1 MERATQIVNKRHPT
15 KKTMRGQ
22 FHEKKS
28 GEQRSC
34 LAAFHRTFYIKLA
47 PEVKSPYVE
56 GGWAISIQNLSIE
69 GAALAEKQP
78 S

>member
-1 MERATQIVNKRHPT
+1 
-15 KKTMRGQ
+15 MRGQ
-22 FHEKKS
+22 FHEKKVVS
-28 GEQRSC
+28 KDPIWLHFTE
-34 LAAFHRTFYIKLA
+34 LFTFYIQLA